1 MKINFVV
8 IIGISPNY
16 SNLSPGPAADI
27 SLTDDTSVSTD
38 IEASGTCI
46 PTLDD
51 TSRNIHDTSACF
63 SSDSDVSSLIIGDIT
78 SCTTTGIAITSNT
91 DIASTSGTGNPGTG
105 IPITDADIAG
115 TRKRMKVRQ
124 KQYIVKRRRKN

>member
-16 SNLSPGPAADI
+16 SNSSPGPAADI

-51 TSRNIHDTSACF
+51 TSRNIHDTSAACF
-63 SSDSDVSSLIIGDIT
+63 SSDSDVSSLIIWHWQ
-78 SCTTTGIAITSNT
+78 SWHWHSH
-91 DIASTSGTGNPGTG
+91 
-105 IPITDADIAG
+105 
-115 TRKRMKVRQ
+115 
-124 KQYIVKRRRKN
+124 Y